1 MDIRPFLSD
10 TAMLAEVDALKQ
22 AQRTYSDIIDDQG
35 HQYVDLVMEGG
46 GMLGLALVGYSWV
59 LEQVGIRFLGIGG
72 TSAGSINALLLAALG
87 PRAAAKSPKLL
98 EELARLDF
106 WSFVDGDSDARNLI
120 QAFTAGAGKIKLAFL
135 GAQVLDN
142 LNEQLGLNPG
152 KAFLDWLSG
161 LLAGS
166 GVHSL
171 ADLDALQAQTPPGL
185 RLRSGQPLTA
195 AEAGIRLAMV
205 AADISTETKVVF
217 PELAALYFAQPQQVN
232 PALFARASMS
242 IPYFFEPLQLRN
254 LPQGPEAAAAWLQ
267 VGFDAATEKGGVPT
281 SATLVD
287 GGVMSNFPI
296 DLFHIHGRVPTAP
309 TFGVKLQY
317 DERRR
322 AIDGP
327 VDLLG
332 AIFNSARHCLDYD
345 FLHRNPDY
353 RQLVTW
359 IPCQRFNWL
368 DFAMSRKDRVA
379 LFREGAHAAIAF
391 LKGFDWLRYKQV
403 RAALAEAH
411 NG

>member
-142 LNEQLGLNPG
+142 LNERLGLNPG
-152 KAFLDWLSG
+152 NAFFDWLSQ
-161 LLAGS
+161 LLAAG
-166 GVHSL
+166 GVRSL
-171 ADLDALQAQTPPGL
+171 ADLNALQAQTPPGL

-217 PELAALYFAQPQQVN
+217 PELAALYFAQ
-232 PALFARASMS
+232 
-242 IPYFFEPLQLRN
+242 
-254 LPQGPEAAAAWLQ
+254 
-267 VGFDAATEKGGVPT
+267 GGI
-281 SATLVD
+281 TL
-287 GGVMSNFPI
+287 
-296 DLFHIHGRVPTAP
+296 
-309 TFGVKLQY
+309 Y
-317 DERRR
+317 
-322 AIDGP
+322 
-327 VDLLG
+327 
-332 AIFNSARHCLDYD
+332 
-345 FLHRNPDY
+345 
-353 RQLVTW
+353 
-359 IPCQRFNWL
+359 
-368 DFAMSRKDRVA
+368 
-379 LFREGAHAAIAF
+379 
-391 LKGFDWLRYKQV
+391 
-403 RAALAEAH
+403 
-411 NG
+411 